1 MTHAAPT
8 ALIADDEPLLRDA
21 LARQLARVWPDL
33 VIVAQA
39 RNGRETLQFFERH
52 HVDIFFLD
60 IRMPGLSGVEVA
72 QAITRPA
79 HVVFVTAHD
88 DYAVQA
94 FAQGALDYLV
104 KPVEPERLANTV
116 ARLQARLRADQPP
129 LVDVAEQLQRLA
141 AQLAQ
146 ARQAPYTPK
155 QHLQWVHAQSGQTL
169 RLIPV
174 DAIDYFQS
182 DTKYTRVAWHDDAGV
197 ACEAIV
203 SMTLAQLV
211 QALDPARFSQV
222 HRSVLVNLHAVSHLV
237 RGEHDT
243 ARVHLRRRKESLPV
257 SRRYLPQFRAF

>member
-1 MTHAAPT
+1 
-8 ALIADDEPLLRDA
+8 
-21 LARQLARVWPDL
+21 
-33 VIVAQA
+33 
-39 RNGRETLQFFERH
+39 
-52 HVDIFFLD
+52 
-60 IRMPGLSGVEVA
+60 MPGLSGVEVA

-237 RGEHDT
+237 RGSMTPPGSICAGAKSRFQLVGATCHNF
-243 ARVHLRRRKESLPV
+243 APSNMVYRMKLCHIFPV
-257 SRRYLPQFRAF
+257 ER